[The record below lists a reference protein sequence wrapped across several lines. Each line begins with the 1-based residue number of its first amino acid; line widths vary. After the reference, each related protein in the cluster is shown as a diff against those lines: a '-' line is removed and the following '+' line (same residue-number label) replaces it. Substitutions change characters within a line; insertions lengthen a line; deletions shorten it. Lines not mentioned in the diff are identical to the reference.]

1 MTGQP
6 PMQAPAKTMFESART
21 AVSNSAL
28 LWTGL
33 IETGCASRKSRPSGP
48 PFVDCRLEAILFRMK
63 ILVGIGLCLIAIIVW
78 IESLVGA
85 LGIFHPTVVSLGVL
99 LGVVISTEGI
109 ALMCLSNQPK
119 RVPYFDN
126 GQ

>member
-1 MTGQP
+1 
-6 PMQAPAKTMFESART
+6 
-21 AVSNSAL
+21 
-28 LWTGL
+28 
-33 IETGCASRKSRPSGP
+33 
-48 PFVDCRLEAILFRMK
+48 VDCSLEAILSRMK

-99 LGVVISTEGI
+99 LGGVISTEGI

-126 GQ
+126 EQ

>member
-21 AVSNSAL
+21 AVRTAPYYGPGDRN
-28 LWTGL
+28 
-33 IETGCASRKSRPSGP
+33 GCASRKSRPSGP

-126 GQ
+126 EQ